1 MKKLLFIAALLLSV
15 TAAYAWDVFNR
26 EPDVLKGEDYAFM
39 QDNAKMWLYLD
50 FTKAE
55 LVLFHN
61 NKKQEV
67 KESKGL
73 YLATKT
79 EEDWANE
86 FEAVYF
92 WIIKYWNV
100 ACDKR
105 NIPLHLTADRDSA
118 KYVLEFRVDTV
129 DYGFPQVGLIMGEGA
144 TLDGPLVVRDLTT
157 NETVYEA
164 DINKIKTENWA
175 PATEVQRLRATLYG
189 AIFAP
194 HFLGMDPL
202 GCNIAVSDNPTLM
215 RYNKDYKPK
224 KKKK

>member
-15 TAAYAWDVFNR
+15 TATYAMDLFNR

-86 FEAVYF
+86 FEGVYF

-175 PATEVQRLRATLYG
+175 PHSEVMRLRATLYG
-189 AIFAP
+189 AIFGP
-194 HFLGMDPL
+194 HFLGMDP
-202 GCNIAVSDNPTLM
+202 ITMDVSDKATLM